1 MDSNVFG
8 LTEGGS
14 EVVEGLGNKKKII
27 NLAPL
32 LSI

>member
-1 MDSNVFG
+1 VDSNVFG

-14 EVVEGLGNKKKII
+14 EIVEGLGNTKKVI
-27 NLAPL
+27 NLALL